1 MYDTHTHLQETV
13 YDSFRMAYLDDLYD
27 NGVKEVMIASYD
39 IPSSS
44 KAFQIK
50 TSYTGPLKLHIAAG
64 IHPSYIEENPVDE
77 LEKYI
82 IEADAVG
89 ETGLDFRT
97 GMPDNEKQKASF
109 EAQLKLCEKYKK
121 PVLIHSVKACG
132 ETLKMLKA
140 HPDVSGIMH
149 GFSYSPEAAK
159 QFINLDFR
167 IGIGSMLLNPKARKI
182 KEVVKVI
189 PAEHLVIETDC
200 PFGIEE
206 NSTALKHAEILK
218 QITDKIENKLN

>member
-27 NGVKEVMIASYD
+27 SGVKEVMIASYD

-97 GMPDNEKQKASF
+97 GMPDKEKQKASF

-121 PVLIHSVKACG
+121 PVLIHSVKACD

>member
-27 NGVKEVMIASYD
+27 SGVKEVMIASYD

-97 GMPDNEKQKASF
+97 GMPDKEKQKASF
-109 EAQLKLCEKYKK
+109 EVQLKLCEKYKK
-121 PVLIHSVKACG
+121 PVLIHSVKACD